1 LPGRGAPARHCF
13 DLLLFQGASGTLSQ
27 RADVGN
33 SRPNTGI
40 SCETRFNND
49 TRAVP
54 FAGAR
59 VSLGYTRFV
68 CCIPLLCGAVL
79 RNCCGLQGSAKQRA
93 LRNGRCRT
101 LPTCPRAIRPTF
113 RKGPASELRRWCSRH
128 GFGPSPQ
135 SHDIRDST
143 TALCA
148 RGLERLARLQGL
160 PVRLEAA
167 QSQDGADGRDAHI
180 HGTTALHARDFSRPA
195 DASAIRHEQRVRG
208 CARVVLIEPC
218 LLTPDSRCVASA
230 QHRDQLRSALQ

>member
-1 LPGRGAPARHCF
+1 MRARALSAWLVCRVYQFSWRPPRAKTAPTDATPTYMAR
-13 DLLLFQGASGTLSQ
+13 LLFMH
-27 RADVGN
+27 REF
-33 SRPNTGI
+33 SRPADASAIRHEQRVRGCARVVLIEPRLCSPTPDASRPHNTGI
-40 SCETRFNND
+40 SCETRFNDD

-68 CCIPLLCGAVL
+68 SCIPLLCGAVL

-101 LPTCPRAIRPTF
+101 LPPCPRAIRPTF
-113 RKGPASELRRWCSRH
+113 RKGPASELRRWCSKH

-135 SHDIRDST
+135 SHDICDST

-180 HGTTALHARDFSRPA
+180 HGATTLHAP
-195 DASAIRHEQRVRG
+195 
-208 CARVVLIEPC
+208 
-218 LLTPDSRCVASA
+218 
-230 QHRDQLRSALQ
+230 